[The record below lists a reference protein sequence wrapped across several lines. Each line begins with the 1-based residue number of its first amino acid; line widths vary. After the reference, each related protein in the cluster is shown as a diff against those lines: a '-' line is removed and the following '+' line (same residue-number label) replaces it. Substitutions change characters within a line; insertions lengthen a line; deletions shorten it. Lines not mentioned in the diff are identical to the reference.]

1 MNSIPCGDY
10 GKRIHIA
17 SPLSL
22 PLPAANA
29 QGNDKCEL
37 KLYEDFDC
45 SRKQVHY
52 KTNKIRGKSNHLGS
66 RTMMIMMMM
75 GQHIGE
81 MILAALPRETL
92 PLRYLVC
99 QDPAA
104 YKIYRCANSESVYVS
119 PCPHSQPSLAPFL
132 CSPPQEW
139 MTSLLRQPSRWN
151 WLRAFSF
158 HTSSDRATDV
168 YLNHSL
174 GWNEWQLEGI
184 IYALRISWE
193 DIFGKN

>member
-52 KTNKIRGKSNHLGS
+52 NTNKIRGKSNHLGS

-81 MILAALPRETL
+81 LILAALPRETL

-99 QDPAA
+99 QRPRGCKAIKIIKSIGVLIQNPYMYRLVLTASPA
-104 YKIYRCANSESVYVS
+104 
-119 PCPHSQPSLAPFL
+119 
-132 CSPPQEW
+132 
-139 MTSLLRQPSRWN
+139 
-151 WLRAFSF
+151 
-158 HTSSDRATDV
+158 
-168 YLNHSL
+168 
-174 GWNEWQLEGI
+174 
-184 IYALRISWE
+184 
-193 DIFGKN
+193 